1 MLQRFHS
8 HHALDER
15 NARVPADNCAHIVAA
30 GAARRFVG
38 RDVHFYTATHEVAMR
53 KTGNRSSSAR
63 SYATR
68 DEVTSSVGSGT
79 EAHSAVTGAK

>member
-15 NARVPADNCAHIVAA
+15 NALVPADDCAHIIAT
-30 GAARRFVG
+30 GASRRTVG
-38 RDVHFYTATHEVAMR
+38 RDVLFHTATHEIALR
-53 KTGNRSSSAR
+53 KTGNRSKSAR

-68 DEVTSSVGSGT
+68 NEVTLNVGSGT
-79 EAHSAVTGAK
+79 EAHNAAPGAK